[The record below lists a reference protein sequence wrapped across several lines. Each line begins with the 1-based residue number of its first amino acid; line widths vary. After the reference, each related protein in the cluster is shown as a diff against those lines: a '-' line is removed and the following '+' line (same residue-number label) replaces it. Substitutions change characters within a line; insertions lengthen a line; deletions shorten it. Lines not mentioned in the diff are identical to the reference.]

1 MSNQISWHIDAW
13 EDYLYW
19 QKSDKKILRKINELI
34 KAIIREP
41 FSGIGKPEP
50 LKHALDGY
58 WSRRITREH
67 RLIYQVTNNGV
78 RIVQCRYH
86 Y

>member
-1 MSNQISWHIDAW
+1 MSNQTSWHVDTW

-19 QKSDKKILRKINELI
+19 QKNDKKVLQKINELI
-34 KAIIREP
+34 KTIVREP

-50 LKHALDGY
+50 LKYALDGY
-58 WSRRITREH
+58 WSRRITQEH

-78 RIVQCRYH
+78 HIVQCRYH